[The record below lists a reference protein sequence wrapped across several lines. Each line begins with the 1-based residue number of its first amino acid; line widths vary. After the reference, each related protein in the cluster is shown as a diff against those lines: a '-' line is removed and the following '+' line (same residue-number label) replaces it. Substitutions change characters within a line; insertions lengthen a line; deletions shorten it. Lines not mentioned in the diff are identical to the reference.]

1 MAICCSLDKDLT
13 TAHTG
18 VMAEC
23 YSYHIKRY
31 KMHACCLFY
40 VISIKPWGVP
50 TAKGVGG
57 KRESHTGEKKNKN
70 RERKSEREAP

>member
-1 MAICCSLDKDLT
+1 
-13 TAHTG
+13 
-18 VMAEC
+18 
-23 YSYHIKRY
+23 
-31 KMHACCLFY
+31 MHACCLFY

-57 KRESHTGEKKNKN
+57 KRESHTGGKKNKN

>member
-1 MAICCSLDKDLT
+1 
-13 TAHTG
+13 
-18 VMAEC
+18 MAEC

-57 KRESHTGEKKNKN
+57 KRESHTGGKKNKN